1 MTIICA
7 RFTRSLLPQYE
18 FQLEQNSPAYFR
30 GGSRNPLP
38 LGAHIC
44 WQADFRPEWKY
55 IATRTACAL
64 CLSSQA
70 TWACVGILGN
80 LKEILTPLP
89 YLDGH
94 PWHWSSISGD
104 RRGGGHPQ
112 PRTHPVSFMD
122 DSPRML
128 YFFCGNPLL
137 RRVRPV
143 VPTLILLVT
152 CHDPSTFRTAIKIPI
167 TIHQS
172 TSSRCRR
179 RAPLA
184 MHGILSQLV
193 DVSPLS
199 SWCTCKC
206 CLKNA
211 QKKKLQV

>member
-7 RFTRSLLPQYE
+7 RFTRSLLPQYG

-122 DSPRML
+122 DSNETPRML
-128 YFFCGNPLL
+128 YFFVETLYFAAWGRLFRRWYYLSLVMILPLL
-137 RRVRPV
+137 E
-143 VPTLILLVT
+143 
-152 CHDPSTFRTAIKIPI
+152 
-167 TIHQS
+167 
-172 TSSRCRR
+172 
-179 RAPLA
+179 
-184 MHGILSQLV
+184 
-193 DVSPLS
+193 PLS
-199 SWCTCKC
+199 KFPLPFTNRHLPDAVGEHHWLCMVFY
-206 CLKNA
+206 LNW
-211 QKKKLQV
+211 LM